1 MNELQSFGIL
11 MLILLQFFL
20 LFSRNLATVC
30 AKHHADMNE
39 FKNTQERT
47 QSVKSGHSVILDLDE
62 IDSVPSPTVSW
73 ETQRGAITNGIK
85 FFKSIKNQL
94 IILQVDHEDNGMS
107 KVFSVLKFEN

>member
-1 MNELQSFGIL
+1 
-11 MLILLQFFL
+11 
-20 LFSRNLATVC
+20 
-30 AKHHADMNE
+30 MNE

-47 QSVKSGHSVILDLDE
+47 ESVKSGHSVILDLDE

-107 KVFSVLKFEN
+107 GDFCVLKSEN